1 MSNILNHV
9 SEYDAWRTGF
19 EIGASACAADDN
31 VKSPVDFSK
40 EIASGEL
47 NDLLLMANFG
57 RHEKNGIWTIV
68 GIRMAIYMI
77 VLTQWKPS
85 QRQSDDTMKDLW
97 SSIENQSP
105 EVIAAVVGEDLVNH
119 LMIPIVMIDEEASA
133 FISPYLR

>member
-1 MSNILNHV
+1 MISDF

-19 EIGASACAADDN
+19 EIGASACIIDN
-31 VKSPVDFSK
+31 KAKSPVELSK

-77 VLTQWKPS
+77 VIAQWEHS
-85 QRQSDDTMKDLW
+85 QRQDDDTMKDLW
-97 SSIENQSP
+97 SGIENQSP
-105 EVIAAVVGEDLVNH
+105 EVIAAVVGEDLANQ

-133 FISPYLR
+133 FIGPYLR